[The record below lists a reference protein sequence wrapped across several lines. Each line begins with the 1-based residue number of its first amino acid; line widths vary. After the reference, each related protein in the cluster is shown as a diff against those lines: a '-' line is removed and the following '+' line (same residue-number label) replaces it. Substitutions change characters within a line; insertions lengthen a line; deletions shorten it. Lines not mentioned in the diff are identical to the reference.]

1 MTVYTSPE
9 RAMLATFD
17 TDPDFWR
24 PTLIAFLHIGLSDLV
39 DFCAEWYGTDP
50 SPITS
55 TGFAGWETS

>member
-1 MTVYTSPE
+1 
-9 RAMLATFD
+9 MLATFD